1 MHYVGRVWSFDRLE
15 NRAKSL
21 IVQLGERSEL
31 NYIKLGAM
39 YSKQSEIGQTLPQ
52 ENRTC
57 WSKIEMN

>member
-31 NYIKLGAM
+31 SYIKLGAM
-39 YSKQSEIGQTLPQ
+39 YSMQSEIGNTLPQ
-52 ENRTC
+52 ENRMR
-57 WSKIEMN
+57 WSKIEMH